1 MIIQR
6 VAIYS
11 KALVVE
17 YGEVDK
23 DLGVGEGENLL
34 RKIDSFFKKVIFS
47 WRKLLY
53 NVVLVSAIQQCKSAI
68 SVHVS
73 PAS

>member
-1 MIIQR
+1 MFLRGSLGEMVIIQR
-6 VAIYS
+6 VGIYS

-34 RKIDSFFKKVIFS
+34 RKIDSF
-47 WRKLLY
+47 
-53 NVVLVSAIQQCKSAI
+53 
-68 SVHVS
+68 
-73 PAS
+73 

>member
-1 MIIQR
+1 MRRKRERVFSVTLQKTSCPVFLRGSLGEMVIIQR
-6 VAIYS
+6 VEIYS

-34 RKIDSFFKKVIFS
+34 RKIDSF
-47 WRKLLY
+47 
-53 NVVLVSAIQQCKSAI
+53 
-68 SVHVS
+68 
-73 PAS
+73 